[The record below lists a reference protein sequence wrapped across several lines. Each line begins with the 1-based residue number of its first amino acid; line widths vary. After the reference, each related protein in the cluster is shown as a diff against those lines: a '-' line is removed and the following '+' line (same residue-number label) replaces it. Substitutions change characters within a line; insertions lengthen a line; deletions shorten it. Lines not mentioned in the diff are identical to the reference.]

1 MYGIIYKLT
10 CLITWKV
17 YVGQTTRTLEKSIE
31 QHKYGNL
38 YVDRAIR
45 KYGWENFTVE
55 ILEECD
61 TREQLNERERYW
73 IAHLNCKVPNGYNL
87 ADGGEGASG
96 WTHTSEARSK
106 MSAAQLGN
114 KKCLGHHHSAETR
127 KKIATSH
134 EGQCRPNEL
143 CAKLSVARR
152 GDTPYRNLSD
162 AITARKLSYTT
173 LARLMGLAVMTVS
186 DKMRGACR
194 FTAKDVAKLVA
205 IFDLPAEYL
214 MERDDGLPIML
225 SKRGETSY
233 KNLSDEMEKRQLSYK
248 DLAKLID
255 LSSGSVSF
263 KMCGKINFTARDIA
277 KLVEIFDLPAEYLMM
292 RDN

>member
-1 MYGIIYKLT
+1 
-10 CLITWKV
+10 
-17 YVGQTTRTLEKSIE
+17 
-31 QHKYGNL
+31 
-38 YVDRAIR
+38 
-45 KYGWENFTVE
+45 
-55 ILEECD
+55 
-61 TREQLNERERYW
+61 
-73 IAHLNCKVPNGYNL
+73 
-87 ADGGEGASG
+87 
-96 WTHTSEARSK
+96 
-106 MSAAQLGN
+106 
-114 KKCLGHHHSAETR
+114 
-127 KKIATSH
+127 
-134 EGQCRPNEL
+134 
-143 CAKLSVARR
+143 
-152 GDTPYRNLSD
+152 
-162 AITARKLSYTT
+162 
-173 LARLMGLAVMTVS
+173 
-186 DKMRGACR
+186 MRGACR

-248 DLAKLID
+248 ELAKLID